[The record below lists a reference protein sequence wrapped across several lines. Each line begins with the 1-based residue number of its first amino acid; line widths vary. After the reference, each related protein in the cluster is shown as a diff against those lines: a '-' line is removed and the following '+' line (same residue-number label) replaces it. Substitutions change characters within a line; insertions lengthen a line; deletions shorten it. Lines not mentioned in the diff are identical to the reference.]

1 MRVVMVEI
9 LAFMESK
16 ISAFCENR
24 IFVQSLLLIQLLTYL
39 EYLLTLP
46 KIKNNSLFVFIGFVK
61 VVSKSTFN
69 V

>member
-1 MRVVMVEI
+1 MRVVTVEI

-24 IFVQSLLLIQLLTYL
+24 LFVQSLFLYL

-46 KIKNNSLFVFIGFVK
+46 KIKNNSVFVFVGFVK

>member
-1 MRVVMVEI
+1 MVEI

-16 ISAFCENR
+16 ISAFCESR

>member
-1 MRVVMVEI
+1 MRVVTVEI
-9 LAFMESK
+9 LALMESK
-16 ISAFCENR
+16 ISALYENR

-46 KIKNNSLFVFIGFVK
+46 KIKNNSVFVFVGFVK
-61 VVSKSTFN
+61 VVSKSTFK